1 MNQEFNNQDNQTQT
15 RNRFIFS
22 DDFYNQLDKIPE
34 EKPVSFDSPQIP
46 AMKEPIFQA
55 ITTNNSNLVSSSNI
69 INPVKEDSNLV
80 NKETTSTNQEEKIEM
95 PSFQFIDSKPVQDN
109 IMTSNFSNPSQG
121 NSTTINS
128 IHTTD
133 NQIVT
138 PTNDV
143 FSINTKS
150 ENIESTIPSFS
161 SPSTLE
167 ADHKEV
173 EQSFPNNIIEP
184 TLEKKEDITPPV
196 NVEKIEKKLDNL
208 NVDSGIDTALEQEIL
223 KSQAA
228 SKIPVVENN
237 PYLEKP
243 KERMVYR
250 AKRNAPATPPIW
262 TQFQEQQENEPK
274 KETTPALVNESIP
287 SQDNISQLIVAKQPP
302 IINIDEELKKEDKI
316 KLEEKE
322 EDTKYEE
329 DLSNLPV
336 VKSNLLEE
344 LRENAIKTGNISIL
358 ASYGDD
364 FCSKDYITNPA
375 IGRTEEI
382 KQLILILLT
391 VEKSAILVGKPGIG
405 KTSIVEG
412 LAYLLE
418 RNHVPDA
425 LKGYRII
432 SVKTASLLGTLP
444 TGETRLQ
451 TLVNEIKNLDK
462 VILFIDEIHML
473 MGATNESS
481 LDFANMF
488 KESLGRGSIKM
499 IGATTNDEYER
510 YILRDKAFVRRFQ
523 RVDVLEPTKEQTVKI
538 LMGTLPKIEKNTGAK
553 LKYSNYIQ
561 SEIMSFIVEIT
572 SEYKRVYGIGSRYP
586 DICLTLLS
594 QAFSQAVFDNRKE
607 VNILDIRNAIE
618 NSKNIYPDVIRKEL
632 VNFDKKFKQLIEE

>member
-22 DDFYNQLDKIPE
+22 DDFYDQLDKIPE

-46 AMKEPIFQA
+46 VMNETISQDIP
-55 ITTNNSNLVSSSNI
+55 TDNNLISSSNI
-69 INPVKEDSNLV
+69 INPVNEDSNLI
-80 NKETTSTNQEEKIEM
+80 NKEMSSTNQEEKIEM

-109 IMTSNFSNPSQG
+109 TMTSSFSNPSQD
-121 NSTTINS
+121 NS
-128 IHTTD
+128 TTD
-133 NQIVT
+133 NQVVT
-138 PTNDV
+138 
-143 FSINTKS
+143 SINDSSFISKS
-150 ENIESTIPSFS
+150 NENIESTIPSFS
-161 SPSTLE
+161 SSSTLE
-167 ADHKEV
+167 SNNEKRN
-173 EQSFPNNIIEP
+173 QSFSNNVIDSTI
-184 TLEKKEDITPPV
+184 EKKEDITSPV
-196 NVEKIEKKLDNL
+196 NVEKIEKELDNL

-223 KSQAA
+223 KSQAQVEN
-228 SKIPVVENN
+228 KIPVVENN
-237 PYLEKP
+237 SYLEKP

-262 TQFQEQQENEPK
+262 AQFQEKQENEPQK
-274 KETTPALVNESIP
+274 QVTSVNESIP
-287 SQDNISQLIVAKQPP
+287 SQDNVSQLIVAKQPP
-302 IINIDEELKKEDKI
+302 IINIDEELEKEDKI
-316 KLEEKE
+316 KLDEKE
-322 EDTKYEE
+322 EDTKYDE

-336 VKSNLLEE
+336 VKSKLLEE

-432 SVKTASLLGTLP
+432 SIKTASLLGTLP

-451 TLVNEIKNLDK
+451 TLVNEIKKLDK

-523 RVDVLEPTKEQTVKI
+523 RIDVLEPNKEQTVKI

-561 SEIMSFIVEIT
+561 SEIMSFIVDIT

-632 VNFDKKFKQLIEE
+632 VNFDKKFKELIEENTSSI

>member
-22 DDFYNQLDKIPE
+22 DDFYDQLDKIPE

-46 AMKEPIFQA
+46 VMNEIISHDIP
-55 ITTNNSNLVSSSNI
+55 TDNNLVSSSNI
-69 INPVKEDSNLV
+69 INPVNEDSNLV
-80 NKETTSTNQEEKIEM
+80 NKEMSSTNQEEKIEM

-109 IMTSNFSNPSQG
+109 TMTSSFSNPSQG
-121 NSTTINS
+121 NSTT
-128 IHTTD
+128 D
-133 NQIVT
+133 NQVVT
-138 PTNDV
+138 
-143 FSINTKS
+143 SINDS
-150 ENIESTIPSFS
+150 SFISRSNENIESTIPSFS

-167 ADHKEV
+167 FNNEKRN
-173 EQSFPNNIIEP
+173 QSFSNNVIES
-184 TLEKKEDITPPV
+184 TIEKKEDIPSPV
-196 NVEKIEKKLDNL
+196 NVEKIEKELDNL

-223 KSQAA
+223 KSQAQVEN
-228 SKIPVVENN
+228 KIPVVENN

-262 TQFQEQQENEPK
+262 TQFQEKQENESQQQA
-274 KETTPALVNESIP
+274 TSVNESIP

-302 IINIDEELKKEDKI
+302 IINIDEELEKEDKI

-322 EDTKYEE
+322 EDNKYEE
-329 DLSNLPV
+329 DLSSLPV
-336 VKSNLLEE
+336 VKSKLLEE
-344 LRENAIKTGNISIL
+344 LRKNAIKTGNISIL

-432 SVKTASLLGTLP
+432 SIKTASLLGTLP

-451 TLVNEIKNLDK
+451 TLVNEIKKLDK

-523 RVDVLEPTKEQTVKI
+523 RIDVLEPTKEQTVKI
-538 LMGTLPKIEKNTGAK
+538 LMGTLPKIEKNTGVK
-553 LKYSNYIQ
+553 LRYSNYIQ
-561 SEIMSFIVEIT
+561 SEIMSFIVDIT

-607 VNILDIRNAIE
+607 VNIFDIRNAIE

-632 VNFDKKFKQLIEE
+632 VNFDKKFKELIEENKDFI

>member
-22 DDFYNQLDKIPE
+22 DDFYDQLDKIPE

-46 AMKEPIFQA
+46 VMKETISQDIP
-55 ITTNNSNLVSSSNI
+55 TDNNLISSSNI
-69 INPVKEDSNLV
+69 INSVNEDSNLV
-80 NKETTSTNQEEKIEM
+80 NKEMSSTNQEEKIEM

-109 IMTSNFSNPSQG
+109 TMTSSFSSLSTLESNNEKRNQSFSN
-121 NSTTINS
+121 N
-128 IHTTD
+128 
-133 NQIVT
+133 V
-138 PTNDV
+138 
-143 FSINTKS
+143 
-150 ENIESTIPSFS
+150 IESTI
-161 SPSTLE
+161 
-167 ADHKEV
+167 
-173 EQSFPNNIIEP
+173 
-184 TLEKKEDITPPV
+184 EKKEDITSPV
-196 NVEKIEKKLDNL
+196 NVEKIEKELDNL

-223 KSQAA
+223 KSQ
-228 SKIPVVENN
+228 SQVENKIPVVENN

-262 TQFQEQQENEPK
+262 AQFQEKQENEPQK
-274 KETTPALVNESIP
+274 QVTSVNESIP

-302 IINIDEELKKEDKI
+302 IINIDEELEKEDKI
-316 KLEEKE
+316 KLDEKE

-336 VKSNLLEE
+336 VKSKLLEE

-432 SVKTASLLGTLP
+432 SIKTASLLGTLP

-451 TLVNEIKNLDK
+451 TLVNEIKKLYK
-462 VILFIDEIHML
+462 LIIFIDEIHIL
-473 MGATNESS
+473 MGA
-481 LDFANMF
+481 
-488 KESLGRGSIKM
+488 
-499 IGATTNDEYER
+499 
-510 YILRDKAFVRRFQ
+510 
-523 RVDVLEPTKEQTVKI
+523 
-538 LMGTLPKIEKNTGAK
+538 KN
-553 LKYSNYIQ
+553 
-561 SEIMSFIVEIT
+561 
-572 SEYKRVYGIGSRYP
+572 
-586 DICLTLLS
+586 
-594 QAFSQAVFDNRKE
+594 
-607 VNILDIRNAIE
+607 
-618 NSKNIYPDVIRKEL
+618 
-632 VNFDKKFKQLIEE
+632 